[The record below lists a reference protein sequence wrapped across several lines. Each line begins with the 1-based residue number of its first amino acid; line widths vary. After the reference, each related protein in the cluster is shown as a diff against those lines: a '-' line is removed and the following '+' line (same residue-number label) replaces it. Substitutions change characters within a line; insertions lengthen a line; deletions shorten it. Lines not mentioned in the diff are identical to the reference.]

1 MRPVSST
8 PPTVSGVS
16 PALDDLRPPSAY
28 HGPCAV
34 CGEFVIGQE
43 LVRIRTDALHAGCSP
58 AWSDR
63 QHERRE

>member
-8 PPTVSGVS
+8 PPMAPGVS

-34 CGEFVIGQE
+34 CGEVVIGQE
-43 LVRIRTDALHAGCSP
+43 LVRIRGDVLHTGCSP
-58 AWSDR
+58 ALSDR
-63 QHERRE
+63 QHERPE